1 MWHCP
6 SALRSCFIVK
16 LHVHNVSVL
25 CSKLVCP
32 HPSSLLSHVYHLSLP
47 PLLSPPSSPLPSLP
61 SCPLPLLP
69 SPPSPPVPSL
79 FSCPLP
85 PLLSPPSPPVPSLPS
100 CPLPLLLSP
109 PSPPLPPLLSPP
121 SPPLLR
127 LFHVEEGYSS
137 KLKRDDLKHTIG
149 LDVHSEEVAKAVPT
163 LSNSVYGHPVLR
175 HLETPDRKYVRVAT
189 VNKEFYR
196 SCGANV
202 TFQWIWNI
210 YMYVLH
216 FIYTLSSTN
225 CIICTFCYTVQTA

>member
-1 MWHCP
+1 M
-6 SALRSCFIVK
+6 K

-47 PLLSPPSSPLPSLP
+47 SFSSCPLLSPPL
-61 SCPLPLLP
+61 
-69 SPPSPPVPSL
+69 PSPPVPSP
-79 FSCPLP
+79 PLP
-85 PLLSPPSPPVPSLPS
+85 SVPSLPS
-100 CPLPLLLSP
+100 CPLP
-109 PSPPLPPLLSPP
+109 PSPLFPSLS
-121 SPPLLR
+121 SPLR

-163 LSNSVYGHPVLR
+163 LSNSVYGHPVLC

-202 TFQWIWNI
+202 TFQ
-210 YMYVLH
+210 
-216 FIYTLSSTN
+216 
-225 CIICTFCYTVQTA
+225 